1 MRWLIYGPRGSW
13 LVLGLALGGC
23 APPAPVIVLRSGA
36 IHTMDASGTI
46 AEAMVVRDGEIVYV
60 GRNEGTARYEG
71 PQATILDLAG
81 KVVLP
86 GFHDAHTHLLLSGA
100 ELLSVDVSS
109 ATTVDELVEAVATWA
124 AANPESEWV
133 RGGGWSMSAFQG
145 LLHKSQLDAVVPAR
159 PVFLWSIDGHT
170 GFANSRALEL
180 AGIGAGTPDPEDGII
195 ERDER
200 GEPTGV
206 LQEAAAYLVAELVPA
221 YSDAQVDEGLA
232 RAQREASMLGI
243 TTIVEAQVDEP
254 WLLEG
259 YARAE
264 ADGRLLLR
272 VHAALVVEPTDEGF
286 VERLEAWRDEY
297 ESERVAIDTAKLFLD
312 GIIESQ
318 TAYLLEPYVDGTDA
332 APIFTDAQLEA
343 AALALDAAGFQL
355 HAHAIGDGATRQF
368 LDVIEAVRLAHG
380 ARDRRPILA
389 HLELVDP
396 SDFPRFAALGVYAC
410 FQPLWAYPDSYIQEL
425 TWPVIGPARSEH
437 LYPLGGLHRAGAS
450 LVAGSDWSVSSMN
463 PFEAI
468 EVAITRQDPW
478 TDDGLVLTPAHRI
491 DLVTALRAYTSTAA
505 ETTFSEDRSG
515 TLEEGKHA
523 DFIVV
528 DRDPFEVPAYELSDV
543 VVEQTWLGG
552 ALVFER
558 DGG

>member
-1 MRWLIYGPRGSW
+1 MGAPRGARSL
-13 LVLGLALGGC
+13 LVLGLALAGC
-23 APPAPVIVLRSGA
+23 VPPEPVLVLRSGA
-36 IHTMDASGTI
+36 IHTMDASVTI
-46 AEAMVVRDGEIVYV
+46 VEAMVVRDGEIVYL
-60 GRNEGTARYEG
+60 GSDEGTARYEG
-71 PQATILDLAG
+71 PDATILDLAG

-86 GFHDAHTHLLLSGA
+86 GFHDAHTHLLLSGVD
-100 ELLSVDVSS
+100 LLNVDVSS
-109 ATTVDELVEAVATWA
+109 ATTVDELVEAVAGWA
-124 AANPESEWV
+124 AANPEAEWV
-133 RGGGWSMSAFQG
+133 RGGGWSMSDFQG

-159 PVFLWSIDGHT
+159 PVFLWSVDGHT

-180 AGIGAGTPDPEDGII
+180 AGIGVGTPDPEDGVI
-195 ERDER
+195 ERDES

-206 LQEAAAYLVAELVPA
+206 LQEDAAYLVADLAPD

-232 RAQREASMLGI
+232 SAQREANALGI

-264 ADGRLLLR
+264 ADGSLSLR
-272 VHAALVVEPTDEGF
+272 VHAAIVVEPEDEGF
-286 VERLEAWRDEY
+286 VDRLEAWRDEY
-297 ESERVAIDTAKLFLD
+297 ESERLVIDTAKLFLD
-312 GIIESQ
+312 GIIESG
-318 TAYLLEPYVDGTDA
+318 TAYLLEPYADGTNA
-332 APIFTDAQLEA
+332 APIFTNEQLEA
-343 AALALDAAGFQL
+343 TAIALDAAGFQL

-368 LDVIEAVRLAHG
+368 LDAIEGVRLANG

-410 FQPLWAYPDSYIQEL
+410 FQPLWAYPDAYIQEL
-425 TWPVIGPARSEH
+425 TWPVIGPERSEH
-437 LYPLGGLHRAGAS
+437 LYAIGGLHQAGAS
-450 LVAGSDWSVSSMN
+450 IVGGSDWSVSSMN

-478 TDDGLVLTPAHRI
+478 TDDGLVLTPAHRT

-505 ETTFSEDRSG
+505 ETTFSEERSG
-515 TLEEGKHA
+515 TLEEGKRA

-528 DRDPFEVPAYELSDV
+528 DRDPFEIPPYELSDV
-543 VVEQTWLGG
+543 RVEQTWLDGEV
-552 ALVFER
+552 VFESDER
-558 DGG
+558 